1 VNRAV
6 MLRFAACGI
15 IGLGAALLI
24 AALLLSTYT
33 SSRITKIPLD
43 IDTTLVSDGNG
54 TALDSA
60 SLSGDHLVVNQNV
73 PLVSQQQVS
82 VESPANADVVTLQVG
97 SSVRR
102 TDKQKDSGLL
112 LAIID
117 TVTLNRK
124 TAMAVS
130 DDTHTGGSVQKPRAY
145 SDENP
150 PTAIALRHDGLSY
163 RFPFHTEKKTYPYFD
178 AIAQKPFD
186 VNYDSQEDVNGLTTY
201 RFTQN
206 VGYNP
211 DGKLVAP
218 VKYPSLYAGDEDGK
232 VTTSAAM
239 WGVQGGDP
247 AEQITMTRYY
257 AAQRTFWVDPVSGT
271 IVKQTERAN
280 HYFARDP
287 LKPEVT
293 LADYRVTSNEDAVE
307 SQVNAARDERDR
319 LALWSRVLPITF
331 TAVGLISL
339 IGGGLLASFSLRTE
353 RALTDP
359 GLDRADQDFF
369 GRSGLEEP
377 VPGAEAETEKLP
389 TQRPAARPDAA
400 EPGSEPPTLPSEE
413 PPDSGPPEAGPPE
426 PPGSSAGPPE
436 RA

>member
-1 VNRAV
+1 
-6 MLRFAACGI
+6 MLRFAACAV

-33 SSRITKIPLD
+33 SHRIAKIPLD
-43 IDTTLVSDGNG
+43 IDATLVSDGTG

-73 PLVSQQQVS
+73 PLVAQQQES
-82 VESPANADVVTLQVG
+82 VESPANGDVVTLQVG

-112 LAIID
+112 LAIVD
-117 TVTLNRK
+117 TVTLNRR

-130 DDTHTGGSVQKPRAY
+130 DDTHTGGSVQKPR
-145 SDENP
+145 SFGDENP
-150 PTAIALRHDGLSY
+150 PTAISLRHEGLAY
-163 RFPFHTEKKTYPYFD
+163 RFPFHTEKKTYRYFD
-178 AIAQKPFD
+178 PIAQKPFD
-186 VNYDSQEDVNGLTTY
+186 VNYASQEDVNGLTTY

-206 VGYNP
+206 VGYNG

-218 VKYPSLYAGDEDGK
+218 VVYASLYPANEDGK
-232 VTTSAAM
+232 VTASAAM
-239 WGVQGGDP
+239 WGVQGDPGD
-247 AEQITMTRYY
+247 QVTMTRYY

-271 IVKQTERAN
+271 IVKQTEHAN

-287 LKPEVT
+287 LKPELTV
-293 LADYRVTSNEDAVE
+293 ADYRVTSNQDTVA

-331 TAVGLISL
+331 TAVGLIAL
-339 IGGGLLASFSLRTE
+339 IGGGILASFSLRTE
-353 RALTDP
+353 SALTDP
-359 GLDRADQDFF
+359 GLDRADQEFF
-369 GRSGLEEP
+369 GRSGLDEP

-389 TQRPAARPDAA
+389 TQRPAPREDAGSD
-400 EPGSEPPTLPSEE
+400 EPVPGSDE
-413 PPDSGPPEAGPPE
+413 PPDSGPTEPGPPVRE
-426 PPGSSAGPPE
+426 
-436 RA
+436 

>member
-1 VNRAV
+1 

-24 AALLLSTYT
+24 AALLLWTYT
-33 SSRITKIPLD
+33 GSRITKIPLN
-43 IDTTLVSDGNG
+43 IDATLISDGTG
-54 TALDSA
+54 TTIDSA
-60 SLSGDHLVVNQNV
+60 SLSTDHVVVNQNV
-73 PLVSQQQVS
+73 PLVSQQQIS

-97 SSVRR
+97 TSVRR

-124 TAMAVS
+124 TALAVS
-130 DDTHTGGSVQKPRAY
+130 DDSHTGGSVQKPRAF

-150 PTAIALRHDGLSY
+150 PTAIPLRHDGLAY

-178 AIAQKPFD
+178 PIAQKPFD
-186 VNYDSQEDVNGLTTY
+186 VNYDSEEDVNGLTTY

-206 VGYNP
+206 VGYAP

-232 VTTSAAM
+232 VTASAAM
-239 WGVQGGDP
+239 WGLQGGDP

-271 IVKQTERAN
+271 IVKETEHAN
-280 HYFARDP
+280 HFFARDP
-287 LKPEVT
+287 LKPELT
-293 LADYRVTSNEDAVE
+293 LADYKVTSNEDTVE

-331 TAVGLISL
+331 TAVGLIAL
-339 IGGGLLASFSLRTE
+339 IGGGSIASFRLRTE
-353 RALTDP
+353 SALTDP
-359 GLDRADQDFF
+359 GLDRGDEEFF
-369 GRSGLEEP
+369 GRSGLEER

-389 TQRPAARPDAA
+389 TQRSESHDDPPGA
-400 EPGSEPPTLPSEE
+400 EPPHTE
-413 PPDSGPPEAGPPE
+413 PPE
-426 PPGSSAGPPE
+426 PSEPNPPGPPD
-436 RA
+436 RD

>member
-1 VNRAV
+1 MNRAV

-43 IDTTLVSDGNG
+43 IDTTSISDGTG

-60 SLSGDHLVVNQNV
+60 SLSTDHLVVNQNV
-73 PLVSQQQVS
+73 PLLSQQQIS

-112 LAIID
+112 LAMVD

-130 DDTHTGGSVQKPRAY
+130 DDTHTGGSIQKPR
-145 SDENP
+145 SFGDENP
-150 PTAIALRHDGLSY
+150 PTAMPLRHDGLSY

-178 AIAQKPFD
+178 SIAQKAFD
-186 VNYDSQEDVNGLTTY
+186 VNYDTQEDVNGLTTY
-201 RFTQN
+201 RFTQDI
-206 VGYNP
+206 GYNG

-218 VKYPSLYAGDEDGK
+218 VPYPSLYAGAEDAK
-232 VTTSAAM
+232 VTASAAM
-239 WGVQGGDP
+239 WGVPGEPG
-247 AEQITMTRYY
+247 EQVTMTRYY

-271 IVKQTERAN
+271 IVKETEHAN

-287 LKPEVT
+287 LKPEMT
-293 LADYRVTSNEDAVE
+293 LADYKVTSNQDTVE
-307 SQVNAARDERDR
+307 AQVNAARDERDR

-331 TAVGLISL
+331 TAVGLVAL

-353 RALTDP
+353 SALTDP
-359 GLDRADQDFF
+359 GLDRGDQEFL
-369 GRSGLEEP
+369 GRSRLEEP

-389 TQRPAARPDAA
+389 TQRPVPGDHPPDADPPPTASA
-400 EPGSEPPTLPSEE
+400 EPPESG
-413 PPDSGPPEAGPPE
+413 PPDS
-426 PPGSSAGPPE
+426 PGAPE
-436 RA
+436 RE

>member
-1 VNRAV
+1 MNRAV
-6 MLRFAACGI
+6 MLRFAACAV

-33 SSRITKIPLD
+33 SSRITKIPLNLD
-43 IDTTLVSDGNG
+43 ATLVSEGSG
-54 TALDSA
+54 TALDAA
-60 SLSGDHLVVNQNV
+60 SLSTDHLVVNQNV

-97 SSVRR
+97 TSVRR

-112 LAIID
+112 LAIVD

-124 TAMAVS
+124 TAMSVS
-130 DDTHTGGSVQKPRAY
+130 DDTHTGGSVQKPRAFN
-145 SDENP
+145 DENP
-150 PTAIALRHDGLSY
+150 PTAIPLRHEGLAY

-178 AIAQKPFD
+178 PVAQKPFD
-186 VNYDSQEDVNGLTTY
+186 VNYDTQEDVNGLTTY

-206 VGYNP
+206 VGYNA
-211 DGKLVAP
+211 DGRLVAP
-218 VKYPSLYAGDEDGK
+218 VVYPSLLAGQEDAK
-232 VTTSAAM
+232 QTTSAAM

-247 AEQITMTRYY
+247 NEQITMTRYY

-271 IVKQTERAN
+271 IVKQTEHAN

-287 LKPEVT
+287 LKPEMT
-293 LADYRVTSNEDAVE
+293 LADYKVTSTEDTVE

-331 TAVGLISL
+331 TAVGLIAL
-339 IGGGLLASFSLRTE
+339 IGGGVLASFSLRTE
-353 RALTDP
+353 SALTDP
-359 GLDRADQDFF
+359 GLDRSDQEFF

-389 TQRPAARPDAA
+389 TQRPVLGEDP
-400 EPGSEPPTLPSEE
+400 PGPEPPTAAPEE
-413 PPDSGPPEAGPPE
+413 PTKPAPEAGPPE
-426 PPGSSAGPPE
+426 PPGAPPGPPE